1 MKLKY
6 LVRTA
11 GLSALAAAM
20 AATALPA
27 ESFARDHD
35 RGGWSQGAQNGNQ
48 GRADRGSWQ
57 GQARAPRAESRATPP
72 TPHAGPAG
80 HTPQATRGGRTD
92 FARPGFAGRTPQ
104 APGVN
109 RTYERTNNVARNYSD
124 QGRNRTYADA
134 RRDRSYGADRTIART
149 DARYTG
155 SRYNGTRG
163 YDGNRR
169 YDGRNGYNGNRRYD
183 GRHDGNHVNWNRGW
197 RDDHRYD
204 WHDYRNSH
212 RSVYHLGTYYSPYRS
227 WSYRPLSIGF
237 YLDPL
242 FYSSSYWIDDPYQ
255 YRLPEAYGPYRW
267 VRYYDDALL
276 VDIYSGEVVDVIHD
290 FFW

>member
-35 RGGWSQGAQNGNQ
+35 NGGWSQGSRGNGQ
-48 GRADRGSWQ
+48 GRADNGGGREH
-57 GQARAPRAESRATPP
+57 ARAPQAERSAPATPR
-72 TPHAGPAG
+72 AGP
-80 HTPQATRGGRTD
+80 
-92 FARPGFAGRTPQ
+92 AGRTPQ
-104 APGVN
+104 AAPGGPATLARPGYPGRGAGVPGTPNAN
-109 RTYERTNNVARNYSD
+109 RSYERTNNVARNHND
-124 QGRNRTYADA
+124 PNRNRTYADA
-134 RRDRSYGADRTIART
+134 GRDRSYGADRNVTRT
-149 DARYTG
+149 DT
-155 SRYNGTRG
+155 RYNGTRYNGGRYNGSRG
-163 YDGNRR
+163 YDGNRH
-169 YDGRNGYNGNRRYD
+169 YDGHNNHYQGNYR
-183 GRHDGNHVNWNRGW
+183 NWNRGW

-212 RSVYHLGTYYSPYRS
+212 RNVYHLGNYYSPYRS

-276 VDIYSGEVVDVIHD
+276 VDIYSGEVVDSIQD